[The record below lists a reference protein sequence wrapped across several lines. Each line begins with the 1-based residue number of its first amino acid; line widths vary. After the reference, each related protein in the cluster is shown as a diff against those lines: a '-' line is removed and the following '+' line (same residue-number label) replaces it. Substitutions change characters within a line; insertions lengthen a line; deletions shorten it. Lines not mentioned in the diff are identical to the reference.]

1 MGNKREQLI
10 ERVASLP
17 EELLDEVGQTVEDI
31 LEWHRGGPYRLD
43 EDERRAVR
51 RGIEAA
57 DRGEF
62 VSEEELAEFYR
73 RHRT

>member
-1 MGNKREQLI
+1 MKSWK
-10 ERVASLP
+10 ASG
-17 EELLDEVGQTVEDI
+17 VRHRSRCV
-31 LEWHRGGPYRLD
+31 EWHRDGPYRLD

-73 RHRT
+73 RTCRHEQDGLGARR